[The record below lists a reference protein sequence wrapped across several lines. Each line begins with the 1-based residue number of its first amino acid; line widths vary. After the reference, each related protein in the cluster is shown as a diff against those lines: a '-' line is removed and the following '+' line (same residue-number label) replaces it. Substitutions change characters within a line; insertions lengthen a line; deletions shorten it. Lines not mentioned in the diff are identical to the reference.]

1 MRGSSPEEVAERIL
15 NHTNFPG
22 LQGPTVSPVYTKTSG
37 SVKVDYYAI
46 IICVPKPK
54 LYHAVRQL
62 RKAGGSGVLV
72 SPLTYIFDE
81 ETPRYRQMLDA
92 LKAWILFLMGNQTCQ
107 FCNDDFA
114 WVKLMEPIKHH

>member
-1 MRGSSPEEVAERIL
+1 MRL
-15 NHTNFPG
+15 
-22 LQGPTVSPVYTKTSG
+22 LQ
-37 SVKVDYYAI
+37 
-46 IICVPKPK
+46 
-54 LYHAVRQL
+54 
-62 RKAGGSGVLV
+62 AGGSGVLV

-92 LKAWILFLMGNQTCQ
+92 LKAWILILMGNLICQ